1 MSYKN
6 AILFRPGLYP
16 FLLATE
22 ADGIPMT
29 LGELEALHAECERA
43 LIEYDEYEANQAD
56 MEPHKRDG
64 FAEMMA
70 EMADFERK
78 AKRENGI

>member
-6 AILFRPGLYP
+6 TVLFRPSDKYP

-43 LIEYDEYEANQAD
+43 LAEFDEHE
-56 MEPHKRDG
+56 HTS
-64 FAEMMA
+64 
-70 EMADFERK
+70 K
-78 AKRENGI
+78 AGSHD